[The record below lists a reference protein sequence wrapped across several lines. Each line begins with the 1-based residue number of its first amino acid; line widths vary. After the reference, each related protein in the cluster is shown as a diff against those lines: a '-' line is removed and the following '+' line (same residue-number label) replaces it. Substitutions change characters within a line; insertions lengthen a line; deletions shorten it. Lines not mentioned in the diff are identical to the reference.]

1 MSNVEIYILPAMA
14 MWPVASPLC
23 GFTASNVAVFSA
35 AACGRGTAC
44 RVISKS
50 YCYVADYVAFT
61 P

>member
-1 MSNVEIYILPAMA
+1 MA